1 MKALQE
7 EPAASGERAAPDYSI
22 AVLDRALDLLE
33 ALAAAPGPLGVT
45 EAARQV
51 GASKSAAFRVLSN
64 LERRGYVGKDLV
76 TARYV
81 LGTRLAFLGERS
93 LETLDLRQLAR
104 PSMEALHRQF
114 GETVNL
120 GVLVGAEV
128 VYIDMMESDHGL
140 RMAARVGARDR
151 AHSTALGKA
160 MLAYLVPERQKIVL
174 SRPLAQ
180 LTART
185 ITDADDVR
193 AELALVRAR
202 GLAEDN
208 GENEIGAR
216 CVAAPIFDHGGAVIG
231 AISISAPESRLDDR
245 QTAEA
250 GEAVK
255 AAARAVTERVGG
267 HAHAS
272 RFVDAS
278 P

>member
-1 MKALQE
+1 MK
-7 EPAASGERAAPDYSI
+7 EPQDELAAGGHRTPPDYSI

-51 GASKSAAFRVLSN
+51 GSSKSAAFRVLTN
-64 LERRGYVGKDLV
+64 LERRGYVGKDPI

-120 GVLVGAEV
+120 GVLIGPEV
-128 VYIDMMESDHGL
+128 VYIDMIESEHGL

-160 MLAYLVPERQKIVL
+160 MLAFLAPDRRELIL
-174 SRPLAQ
+174 GRPLAR
-180 LTART
+180 LTERT
-185 ITDADDVR
+185 ITDQAALR
-193 AELALVRAR
+193 AELARVQTQ
-202 GLAEDN
+202 GMAEDN

-216 CVAAPIFDHGGAVIG
+216 CVAAPIFDHGGGVIG
-231 AISISAPESRLDDR
+231 AISLSAPESRLDDKR
-245 QTAEA
+245 TFEA

-267 HAHAS
+267 HALVS
-272 RFVDAS
+272 R
-278 P
+278 